1 MLEKLYQRLWTRLG
15 GRPWTCIL
23 RDTWHKLEGLWII
36 GFVAVGALL
45 GHWLWEKEW

>member
-1 MLEKLYQRLWTRLG
+1 MLEKLYQKLWTGLG

-36 GFVAVGALL
+36 GLIAVGALL
-45 GHWLWEKEW
+45 GHRLWEKEW